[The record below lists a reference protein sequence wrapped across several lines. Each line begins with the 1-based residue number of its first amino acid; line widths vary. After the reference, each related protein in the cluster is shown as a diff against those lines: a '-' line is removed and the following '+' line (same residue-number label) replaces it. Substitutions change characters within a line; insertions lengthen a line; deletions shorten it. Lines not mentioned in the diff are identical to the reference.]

1 MLKLGVTCLAAEAL
15 SVKQLVLVGCT
26 LHQFP
31 WSYDT
36 IVATENRQSPKRRF
50 HLPTIHFQVRTLSFR
65 EGVSV
70 GECMSFLTRMP
81 VRKTHIGAGNMNQCM
96 GTVFFFPGW
105 KGVRFAE
112 GERSKSPSIT
122 GWWFQ
127 ICFWPLFGEDSHF
140 DLLYTFQMGW
150 NHQPDHV
157 HHGGLT
163 AEPIESCSVYPH
175 SFLKVR
181 VMCYERSTCFVGQIA
196 IQTRC
201 LSWTADLRSK
211 PSEKKL
217 SISKQK

>member
-96 GTVFFFPGW
+96 GTGFFFLVGREW
-105 KGVRFAE
+105 GLRREKGQNPQASLGGGFKYVFDPYLGKIPILTYCILFRWVE
-112 GERSKSPSIT
+112 T
-122 GWWFQ
+122 TNQ
-127 ICFWPLFGEDSHF
+127 IMFI
-140 DLLYTFQMGW
+140 MG
-150 NHQPDHV
+150 
-157 HHGGLT
+157 G
-163 AEPIESCSVYPH
+163 
-175 SFLKVR
+175 
-181 VMCYERSTCFVGQIA
+181 
-196 IQTRC
+196 
-201 LSWTADLRSK
+201 
-211 PSEKKL
+211 
-217 SISKQK
+217 